1 MRLNL
6 FNRQQ
11 FDAAISAISLPKSAS
26 VDFVYDIY
34 VQCSDAINQLI
45 DSHILPDNQY
55 FSPSDL
61 IFYILGEYLYSVAT
75 RNEEEI
81 IQFNNN
87 EKIKSSMMSVV
98 VDKFIG
104 LSIVPFKEKKILNKF
119 LPPASS
125 LNLYL
130 SVISNVLVTY
140 QRNNPK
146 TTLINDLLTKSI
158 SLTTCIL
165 ELLIS
170 GYESEAFATWRTLH
184 ECECT
189 LLILEKHGDKAI
201 ESYLKHMKYGIA
213 FKDGFNNKEQ
223 QDKIFEE
230 IKKEMKMYN
239 LKSKDIKK
247 YIEYGWLY
255 ALEEVKNDETFKLNF
270 RDGLEKVAGLSKYSK
285 IYEKS
290 SEIIHSTPMLF
301 YANKE
306 YYYFIT
312 LLNLYESFFRLEQI
326 FVSLISKHIPE
337 DEKTKYRAMRDAY
350 FSQLIN
356 IHKREAKNFESW
368 QKKHNFNLDI

>member
-1 MRLNL
+1 MKLIV
-6 FNRQQ
+6 FNRTQ
-11 FDAAISAISLPKSAS
+11 FENAISVVTLPKSAS
-26 VDFVYDIY
+26 VDFIYDIY
-34 VQCSDAINQLI
+34 LECSDAINDLLE
-45 DSHILPDNQY
+45 SRILPESTF

-61 IFYILGEYLYSVAT
+61 IFYILGEYLYSIAT
-75 RNEEEI
+75 RSEEEI
-81 IQFNNN
+81 KNFNNN
-87 EKIKSSMMSVV
+87 EKIKSSMMSVS

-104 LSIVPFKEKKILNKF
+104 LTVVPFKEKKIINKY
-119 LPPASS
+119 LPTASS
-125 LNLYL
+125 LSLYL
-130 SVISNVLVTY
+130 SVISNVLSTY
-140 QRNNPK
+140 ERNNPK
-146 TTLINDLLTKSI
+146 TTLINDLLSKSI
-158 SLTTCIL
+158 SLTSCIL

-170 GYESEAFATWRTLH
+170 GYESEAFASWRTLH

-189 LLILEKHGDKAI
+189 LLILEKHGDVVI

-213 FKDGFNNKEQ
+213 FKDGFNDKEQ

-230 IKKEMKMYN
+230 IKNGMKQFD
-239 LKSKDIKK
+239 LKSKDMKK

-301 YANKE
+301 YANKQ

-312 LLNLYESFFRLEQI
+312 LLNLYESFFRLEKI

-337 DEKTKYRAMRDAY
+337 EEKAKYRAMRDAY
-350 FSQLIN
+350 FTQLVN
-356 IHKREAKNFESW
+356 IHKREAKNFEAW
-368 QKKHNFNLDI
+368 QKKHSFNLDF